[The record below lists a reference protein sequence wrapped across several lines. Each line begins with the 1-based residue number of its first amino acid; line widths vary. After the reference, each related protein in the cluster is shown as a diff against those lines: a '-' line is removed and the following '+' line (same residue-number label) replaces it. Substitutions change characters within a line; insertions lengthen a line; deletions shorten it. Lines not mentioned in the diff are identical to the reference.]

1 MGGFRLSTQTENEL
15 DSIWLYSPRESGSV
29 DVATRVVEN
38 ISERFWLLAQYP
50 YIGRARDQDLG
61 PGLRS
66 LIADDH
72 VIIHRV
78 EENDIVLILHVVAG
92 NRDIVALFGAEG

>member
-1 MGGFRLSTQTENEL
+1 LTASGFTSRARAAASMLPLVLSK
-15 DSIWLYSPRESGSV
+15 
-29 DVATRVVEN
+29 N

-66 LIADDH
+66 LIADDY

-78 EENDIVLILHVVAG
+78 EENDIVLVLHVVAG